1 MKETKTNS
9 LQRKKK
15 AILKAL
21 ENHYGNVTL
30 ACKDAKVDRTM
41 FYDYIKADEEFA
53 KDVAMVK
60 EVKKD
65 FAENALVKNMKEGKE
80 ASIMFYL
87 KTQCKDRGY
96 IERSE
101 VVSEAHV
108 TQANY
113 DISRDEA
120 LDILDSLH
128 ERLSNNTKKS

>member
-1 MKETKTNS
+1 MTKSKTNS
-9 LQRKKK
+9 IQRKKK
-15 AILKAL
+15 ALVEAL

-30 ACKDAKVDRTM
+30 ACKEAKVDRTT
-41 FYDYIKADEEFA
+41 FYSYLKQDEDFA
-53 KDVAMVK
+53 KECAMVK
-60 EVKKD
+60 EQKKD

-120 LDILDSLH
+120 LDILDNLH
-128 ERLSNNTKKS
+128 ERLNDNTKKS